1 MKVTRG
7 KQIGH
12 DEDMYLMV
20 RAAAG
25 DKVAYERLYRKY
37 FPFITNYFKSFC
49 LYPDSVSDLTQE
61 VFSRIWQS
69 RQRYQPRATF
79 KAYIYGVARK
89 VLLKERTRL
98 AKTTALNQA
107 RLEGHSQ
114 TLAGASS
121 DPEFQ
126 ARQTESKETIKQL
139 IVQLTAKQK
148 EALKLFYSKEM
159 SLQEAAR
166 HADCSVEAFRS
177 RVRQAR
183 EQLRRLLRH
192 REPAQK
198 PFGTS
203 ISKKNVS
210 P

>member
-1 MKVTRG
+1 MKVTRA

-12 DEDMYLMV
+12 DEDMHLMV
-20 RAAAG
+20 RVAAG
-25 DKVAYERLYRKY
+25 DGLAYERLYRKY
-37 FPFITNYFKSFC
+37 FPFVTSYFARSG
-49 LYPDSVSDLTQE
+49 LSADLGNDLTQE

-69 RQRYQPRATF
+69 RQKYQPTAPF

-98 AKTTALNQA
+98 AKATPLSQA
-107 RLEGHSQ
+107 RLEGHN
-114 TLAGASS
+114 LALAAASP
-121 DPEFQ
+121 DPELQ
-126 ARQTESKETIKQL
+126 AERTESRETIRQL

-166 HADCSVEAFRS
+166 GADCSVEAFRS

-192 REPAQK
+192 REPVQTPSAGR
-198 PFGTS
+198 PV
-203 ISKKNVS
+203 KKS
-210 P
+210 

>member
-1 MKVTRG
+1 MKVTRA

-12 DEDMYLMV
+12 EEDMYLMV
-20 RAAAG
+20 RVAAG
-25 DKVAYERLYRKY
+25 DRLAYERLYRKY
-37 FPFITNYFKSFC
+37 FPVITNYFASFC
-49 LYPDSVSDLTQE
+49 LPLDSVNELTQE

-69 RQRYQPRATF
+69 RQRYQPTAPF

-98 AKTTALNQA
+98 AKATALSQP

-121 DPEFQ
+121 DPESQ
-126 ARQTESKETIKQL
+126 TIQTEFKETIKQL

-177 RVRQAR
+177 RLRQAR
-183 EQLRRLLRH
+183 EQLRRLR
-192 REPAQK
+192 R
-198 PFGTS
+198 
-203 ISKKNVS
+203 SKRR
-210 P
+210 PIQRW

>member
-7 KQIGH
+7 KQTGH

-20 RAAAG
+20 RAATG
-25 DKVAYERLYRKY
+25 DRLAYERLYRKY
-37 FPFITNYFKSFC
+37 FPVVTNYFASFC

-61 VFSRIWQS
+61 VFSSIWQS

-98 AKTTALNQA
+98 AKATALNQA
-107 RLEGHSQ
+107 RLAGHSQ
-114 TLAGASS
+114 TLRGASS

-126 ARQTESKETIKQL
+126 ARQTESKETIKRVL
-139 IVQLTAKQK
+139 VQLTAKQK

-159 SLQEAAR
+159 SLHEAAR

-183 EQLRRLLRH
+183 EQLRRLLRYH
-192 REPAQK
+192 EPTQK
-198 PFGTS
+198 RFGGS
-203 ISKKNVS
+203 VSKKI
-210 P
+210 